1 MAGRGGRKKTQ
12 PDGTGGQV
20 PAPPPLLLLPA
31 RAAGGPSCSPPIL
44 PPAPLREVPASTT
57 VPPRP
62 RPGQAPAPL
71 PRLQTPAGRCQR
83 CRARTRRASSVYPPW
98 STHCRQ
104 ASQTPCQ
111 SAWPGSSRSWSWR
124 ASPAGGAAGSG
135 VRRIG
140 VTGRWEDAVSPITS
154 TTYCTTHSRV
164 ILPRLR
170 RPPAIRSGCSG
181 GGHTGGRQRR
191 PSGGAYSQRRGLLL
205 AILAACRRR
214 GSLGARQNHAAS
226 MHRSPRQCWLGSW
239 RVWGALPRTTPAR
252 GTAQRRR
259 RGCGGP
265 GAASAWPVAGGD
277 QG

>member
-20 PAPPPLLLLPA
+20 PAPPTLLLLPA

-205 AILAACRRR
+205 AILAACRRPWQPR
-214 GSLGARQNHAAS
+214 RAPKPRCQHA
-226 MHRSPRQCWLGSW
+226 PL
-239 RVWGALPRTTPAR
+239 
-252 GTAQRRR
+252 TAPVLA
-259 RGCGGP
+259 GVLEGVG
-265 GAASAWPVAGGD
+265 GAATHDTRAGHRPATPPGVRRAWRCICMAGGRR
-277 QG
+277 